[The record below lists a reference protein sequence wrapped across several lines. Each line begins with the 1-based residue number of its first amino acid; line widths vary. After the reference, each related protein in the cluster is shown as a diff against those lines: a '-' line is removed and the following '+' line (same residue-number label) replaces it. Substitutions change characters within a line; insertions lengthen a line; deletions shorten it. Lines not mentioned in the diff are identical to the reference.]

1 MIFIFLFIG
10 LLIYVTG
17 TIWIGKTLKRKVA
30 AQTLDIT
37 EPPVL
42 PTVSELPLKRKH
54 LTRFTTGSDMSPKEF
69 GMSKRKGQSWVTK

>member
-42 PTVSELPLKRKH
+42 PTISEPKFTKAKRRK
-54 LTRFTTGSDMSPKEF
+54 RNYGSDMEPMYF
-69 GMSKRKGQSWVTK
+69 GMNKRKGQQWVTK